1 MLLVRKQVSRPL
13 LGMALVGPSSAMVG
27 YVEYM
32 YMYIY
37 IYIFI
42 YLFLCAYY
50 VCMDPLGSG
59 ALIVSLTQTLKSK

>member
-32 YMYIY
+32 YVYIY
-37 IYIFI
+37 IYI

>member
-1 MLLVRKQVSRPL
+1 
-13 LGMALVGPSSAMVG
+13 MALVGPSSALVG

-32 YMYIY
+32 YMC

>member
-32 YMYIY
+32 YMCIY
-37 IYIFI
+37 IYLFI
-42 YLFLCAYY
+42 YFCVRIMY
-50 VCMDPLGSG
+50 VW
-59 ALIVSLTQTLKSK
+59 TLWVLEPS